1 MKFSLLLVIFLSGA
15 FPRASKAYA
24 DHDLHVS
31 VAEVKWNAESTSFE
45 VSIKIFIDDLE
56 KTLSGELISGL
67 QIGTPKES
75 TEAND
80 IITAYLDKHFHI
92 SLDGIRLPSQ
102 FVGKETTEDYQAIW
116 CYIEF
121 PGLKDPKQCMVSN
134 DILFELFD
142 DQRNILDIRM
152 TSSEKAYIILEP
164 GKSTW
169 SYTF

>member
-1 MKFSLLLVIFLSGA
+1 MAA
-15 FPRASKAYA
+15 FPKASRAFS
-24 DHDLHVS
+24 DHDLHAS

-56 KTLSGELISGL
+56 KALSRDQIAGL

-75 TEAND
+75 AEAND
-80 IITAYLDKHFHI
+80 IIIAYLEKHFHI

-102 FVGKETTEDYQAIW
+102 FVGKETTEDFQAIW
-116 CYIEF
+116 CYVEY
-121 PGLKDPKQCMVSN
+121 PGLKDPKKCMVSN
-134 DILFELFD
+134 DILFDLFD
-142 DQRNILDIRM
+142 DQRNIMDIRM
-152 TSSEKAYIILEP
+152 TPTDKAYIILEP